1 MDNRIPLG
9 IMGGPEKIGPV
20 GVPTGCV
27 GPEIKSRGF
36 DGPKNIPILFK
47 GPVGIAMDGPA
58 NIPVWASW
66 PMGVPAENWKV
77 GTVVL
82 AFSAMISALSLSW
95 PIT

>member
-1 MDNRIPLG
+1 
-9 IMGGPEKIGPV
+9 MGAPEKIWPV

-27 GPEIKSRGF
+27 DPEIKYRGF
-36 DGPKNIPILFK
+36 DGPKNIPIWFY
-47 GPVGIAMDGPA
+47 GPVGIPMDGPA
-58 NIPVWASW
+58 TIPIWAIG
-66 PMGVPAENWKV
+66 PIGVPAENWKV